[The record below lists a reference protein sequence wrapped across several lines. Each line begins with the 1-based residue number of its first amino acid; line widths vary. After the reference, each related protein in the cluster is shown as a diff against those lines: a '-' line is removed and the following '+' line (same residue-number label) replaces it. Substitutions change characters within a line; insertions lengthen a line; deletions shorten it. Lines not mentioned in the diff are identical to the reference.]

1 MHATLRDDTLNTGP
15 HLLDIVFVQNLV
27 KRHSV
32 EKIRVREMLVVGVAV
47 EMTDFTHNLIGV
59 QQPSVRTVEGQTYDG
74 VFEDCLV
81 LR

>member
-15 HLLDIVFVQNLV
+15 YFLNIVLVQNLV
-27 KRHSV
+27 ERHSV
-32 EKIRVREMLVVGVAV
+32 EKIRIREMLVVGVAV
-47 EMTDFTHNLIGV
+47 EMTNFTHNLIGV
-59 QQPSVRTVEGQTYDG
+59 QQPSVRTIEGQTYDG